1 MTETALQTLQRKLCP
16 WLRPPLSRL
25 ESAYAAERLGH
36 AWLIAGARGVG
47 KLNLALVFARRLL
60 ERRRPTEEPPDLAAA
75 EAVAALRDRHVP
87 ADHHPDLH
95 WLFPEEDK
103 TAVSVEQVREA
114 AAVLN
119 LKAHAGGAK
128 VVLLERAD
136 GVTTAAANAL
146 LKTLEE
152 PSLDT
157 YLLLLADQPNRLPAT
172 IRSRCQR
179 LAIAGP
185 NRAELAA
192 WLGVAADRFAAAWVL
207 TGGSPLQIAALIQD
221 DKINETSNLKS
232 QVELISEDKAGVQA
246 VASAWVKADP
256 ELALTWLTRELHR
269 EIRARLTSKSVTDL
283 ERPALHNALTLRRLF
298 EQYERADRLL
308 GQLGSGI
315 NVELGLQALL
325 IGFQASRG
333 ST

>member
-75 EAVAALRDRHVP
+75 EAVAALRDRHLP

-136 GVTTAAANAL
+136 GMTTAAAL
-146 LKTLEE
+146 VGEGRVSE
-152 PSLDT
+152 SV
-157 YLLLLADQPNRLPAT
+157 ADDPLP
-172 IRSRCQR
+172 RRQR
-179 LAIAGP
+179 GP
-185 NRAELAA
+185 DH
-192 WLGVAADRFAAAWVL
+192 GVEML
-207 TGGSPLQIAALIQD
+207 
-221 DKINETSNLKS
+221 
-232 QVELISEDKAGVQA
+232 
-246 VASAWVKADP
+246 
-256 ELALTWLTRELHR
+256 
-269 EIRARLTSKSVTDL
+269 RARREHQQGLDL
-283 ERPALHNALTLRRLF
+283 GRQRAVVAVEDPT
-298 EQYERADRLL
+298 ADRLAER
-308 GQLGSGI
+308 SAA
-315 NVELGLQALL
+315 GLARREHVD
-325 IGFQASRG
+325 AA
-333 ST
+333 